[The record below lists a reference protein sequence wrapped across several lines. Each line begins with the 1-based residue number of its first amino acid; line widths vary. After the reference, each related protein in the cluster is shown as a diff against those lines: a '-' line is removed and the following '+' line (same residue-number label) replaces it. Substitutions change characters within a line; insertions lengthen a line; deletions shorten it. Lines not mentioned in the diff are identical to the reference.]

1 MFQKNCHTLTH
12 LFIDM
17 FSHPTLIRNKK
28 KKSKAKQNKKR
39 LLQCKVKCQS
49 DGRGK
54 KCITQSHSI
63 ANLYAL

>member
-17 FSHPTLIRNKK
+17 FSHPTLRNK

-49 DGRGK
+49 DGREK
-54 KCITQSHSI
+54 IVLPNHI
-63 ANLYAL
+63 V